1 MIKFNEIKVGD
12 YVMAE
17 YEGQMRFGEVN
28 GLNGDEK
35 QVCVET
41 DVQEFWYETGHLFP
55 IPISDEQL
63 LKLNFAKEEAA
74 DGSVKY
80 KKGSFR
86 LVIPKKEDFSTL
98 EMWWREDRRQHP
110 NVHYIHQ
117 LQNHY
122 YQMTKV
128 HLTNKV
134 MA

>member
-1 MIKFNEIKVGD
+1 MIKFSEIKVGN

-17 YEGQMRFGEVN
+17 YDGQLRQGEVN
-28 GLNGDEK
+28 RLNGDEK

-41 DVQEFWYETGHLFP
+41 DVQEFWYETEHLFP
-55 IPISDEQL
+55 ITITDEQMM
-63 LKLNFAKEEAA
+63 KLNFAKEEMPE
-74 DGSVKY
+74 GSVKY

-86 LVIPKKEDFSTL
+86 LVILKKDDFSTV

-110 NVHYIHQ
+110 NVHFVHQ

-122 YQMTKV
+122 YDMTKV
-128 HLTNKV
+128 HLTNEV

>member
-1 MIKFNEIKVGD
+1 MGG

-17 YEGQMRFGEVN
+17 YNGQLRRGEVKR
-28 GLNGDEK
+28 LNGDEK

-41 DVQEFWYETGHLFP
+41 DVQEFWYETQHLLP
-55 IPISDEQL
+55 LAINDDEL
-63 LKLNFAKEEAA
+63 LKLNFSKEELP
-74 DGSVKY
+74 DGTVKY

-86 LVIPKKEDFSTL
+86 LVIPRKDDFSTL
-98 EMWWREDRRQHP
+98 EMWYREDRRQHP

-128 HLTNKV
+128 HLTNEV